1 LPNPARRRRREPRNG
16 DRVSGAT
23 EALGRK
29 MAAAKDLSAVVR
41 SMKALAA
48 SSITQYERSVDA
60 LTDYYRT
67 VELAL
72 SVCLR
77 ERPAVAPL
85 ATPAAT
91 GAHAATGK
99 PAPRAA
105 IIFGSDQGLVG
116 RFNEVLMEYTAHTL
130 ASLPGKTHMIWT
142 VGERMQAI
150 VTDAGLPRPVNFP
163 VPVAIHGI
171 TPLVGKILIA
181 IEAELKHN
189 ENCEIYVFHNQP
201 LAAAG
206 YQPVSKRLLP
216 LDASWQRDLARLPW
230 PGKRLPEVI
239 GDTTAA
245 LAAFIRGYLFVL
257 LFQACAQ
264 SLASENAS
272 RLAAMQR
279 AEQNIADLLGDLT
292 RNYHRLRQ
300 ESIDEELR
308 EVISGYEAASPGK
321 N

>member
-1 LPNPARRRRREPRNG
+1 
-16 DRVSGAT
+16 
-23 EALGRK
+23 

-60 LTDYYRT
+60 LTDYFKT

-77 ERPAVAPL
+77 QRTEFAPS
-85 ATPAAT
+85 PVRN
-91 GAHAATGK
+91 
-99 PAPRAA
+99 APPMRRAA
-105 IIFGSDQGLVG
+105 IVFGSDQGLVG
-116 RFNEVLMEYTAHTL
+116 RFNEVLMEYATRTL
-130 ASLPGKTHMIWT
+130 ASLPGTTCMKWT
-142 VGERMQAI
+142 VGERMQAL
-150 VTDAGLPRPVNFP
+150 VTDAGHSVPVNFP
-163 VPVAIHGI
+163 VPIGIDGI
-171 TPLVGKILIA
+171 TPLVGRILIA
-181 IEAELKHN
+181 LEGLLKH

-201 LAAAG
+201 LAAKG
-206 YQPVSKRLLP
+206 YRPVAKRLLP
-216 LDASWQRDLARLPW
+216 LDRVWERDLVRLPW
-230 PGKRLPEVI
+230 PGKPVPEVI
-239 GDTTAA
+239 GNVSDA

-257 LFQACAQ
+257 MFQACAQ

-279 AEQNIADLLGDLT
+279 AEKNIADLLDDLT

-308 EVISGYEAASPGK
+308 DVISGYEASSASGLRAS
-321 N
+321 